1 MTTVVLSPPS
11 GPSSPPAAVPS
22 SSKSVRMSVAVDSP
36 ASKTAK
42 EAADASPSDSDSP
55 TSTAID
61 LGLTQVEDD
70 DEDQEEEDSNDDE
83 NVERRANGVSDEM
96 QERPNKKR
104 RRVSFEC
111 ADIVEFEPTV
121 YTTSVTSGGVPV
133 GLSLNERS
141 RSRRRLDSYEME
153 RESERVGRQNYME
166 EGYLDPQEREVI
178 LNNAGCEEP
187 VIASVEAE
195 VNSIIQNRRESNEID
210 FDFMYGAAEMEDEE
224 EEVEEEEEEVEEP
237 NAMAF
242 EQDGVEAEEM
252 EEDGDQQEI
261 SADEEAAPPSTTDE
275 DSVEHEDKDLSPETS
290 VHPCSDDEAEA
301 ASI

>member
-11 GPSSPPAAVPS
+11 GPASSPAAVPS
-22 SSKSVRMSVAVDSP
+22 SSKSVLMSVA
-36 ASKTAK
+36 AAK

-61 LGLTQVEDD
+61 LRLNEVEGVDV
-70 DEDQEEEDSNDDE
+70 EPEEANDDE
-83 NVERRANGVSDEM
+83 NVERRANGVSDEA

-153 RESERVGRQNYME
+153 RESEYVPGS
-166 EGYLDPQEREVI
+166 
-178 LNNAGCEEP
+178 NAGLIEIQSTALYRRLR
-187 VIASVEAE
+187 IA
-195 VNSIIQNRRESNEID
+195 
-210 FDFMYGAAEMEDEE
+210 
-224 EEVEEEEEEVEEP
+224 
-237 NAMAF
+237 
-242 EQDGVEAEEM
+242 
-252 EEDGDQQEI
+252 
-261 SADEEAAPPSTTDE
+261 
-275 DSVEHEDKDLSPETS
+275 
-290 VHPCSDDEAEA
+290 C
-301 ASI
+301 